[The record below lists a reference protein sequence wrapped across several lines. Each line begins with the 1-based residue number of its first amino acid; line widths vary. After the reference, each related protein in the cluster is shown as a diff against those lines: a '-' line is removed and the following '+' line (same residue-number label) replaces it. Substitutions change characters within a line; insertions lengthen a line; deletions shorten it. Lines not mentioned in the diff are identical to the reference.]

1 MQHRSTLLLLVA
13 IALFLSAATAILLLG
28 NWPGLAQSGPAAQSS
43 VRWLVV
49 LPLALSAQLLF
60 GYALWKL
67 MGSQQGKTIK
77 TDTLNSIVHEFQTPI
92 TAIRMA
98 IDILDSPIAQ
108 QQPERAKKYFR
119 IIREENE
126 RLQHQVEMMLTLAR
140 ADNNTLALNREPVSL
155 NDLLSSIAER
165 HGDYLQLNL
174 NGCDK
179 QLLADRLHLTNILH
193 NLLDN
198 AVKYSAD
205 QPQVTIQTQSSIDG
219 FVISVKDRGVG
230 IAPTMIPHIFQ
241 PFYRVQDQNSP
252 NVKGFGLG
260 LSYVQRIVQAHDW
273 DIWVKSEI
281 GKGSEFSIQ
290 IPNESL
296 VPTKTMI
303 NTRQYL
309 NKPTVILQTA

>member
-28 NWPGLAQSGPAAQSS
+28 NWPGLSQSGPAAQSS